1 MKIVSNSEFERVEG
15 GTKSLDTIVVSGC
28 HLNPTPLKI
37 DLRDSHAIRRELGA
51 VYRDMRSGRIETQEG
66 TRLAYVLD
74 MIRKAYET
82 AVLQE
87 RIELMERTL
96 TQDKR

>member
-1 MKIVSNSEFERVEG
+1 MRIMSNGATERDEG
-15 GTKSLDTIVVSGC
+15 GTQSLDTIAVSGY
-28 HLNPTPLKI
+28 HLSPTPLKI

-87 RIELMERTL
+87 RIESMERAL
-96 TQDKR
+96 GQKP

>member
-1 MKIVSNSEFERVEG
+1 MERRSAGEIQCADGVIDC
-15 GTKSLDTIVVSGC
+15 LDTSTAQGFSLI
-28 HLNPTPLKI
+28 PTPTKI

-82 AVLQE
+82 AVLQD
-87 RIELMERTL
+87 RIDLMERTL
-96 TQDKR
+96 RHKP